1 MEYICIATEPQ
12 RQKGIIWCQMKQK
25 PDPDEQAQLNQ
36 LSKEE
41 LVQLVMEA
49 RQKLK
54 RLEEGITQL
63 TVSLNKTTINRFTQ
77 KIRKYDFS

>member
-1 MEYICIATEPQ
+1 
-12 RQKGIIWCQMKQK
+12 MKQK